1 MRCNGPVIFRK
12 IGKNVQ
18 IEMIKA
24 VVEDGIE
31 CTMHYVRKYRSVE
44 NGSEILRDQC
54 TFRNQ

>member
-1 MRCNGPVIFRK
+1 
-12 IGKNVQ
+12 
-18 IEMIKA
+18 MIKA